1 MEITL
6 EKIELVRDRTGVSYK
21 EAKEALEA
29 AEGNVIDAIIA
40 IEEAVDG
47 GATVTRSTGVAA
59 KKDAIVGKMKEV
71 VAKGNVSKIVISRD
85 DKTILNIPLTAG
97 IVGTVIA
104 PWGMIAG
111 IIAAFGTKCKI
122 EFVKDDGS
130 VTDLSSKAEDF
141 VGSAKEKG
149 TAFYENLKDKAPTNF
164 DELKTMGG
172 DALNKAKEKGTEVYE
187 NLKEKAPDFDL
198 DNLKE
203 KGEEAFNKAK
213 EKGAEVY
220 GNLKEKAPDLPDLDE
235 LKSKGEEAFNKAKEK
250 GAEVYGNLKEK
261 APDLPDLDELKSK
274 GEEAFN
280 KAKDAAGKAKEDL
293 TERFGKAKEEVTDK
307 LEEVV
312 EEAEKAAEE
321 TCEKVEEAC
330 EEACEKAEEACEKTA
345 DAIDIDAIEKDLA
358 EAEEEIKETI
368 N

>member
-130 VTDLSSKAEDF
+130 VTDLSGKAEDF

-172 DALNKAKEKGTEVYE
+172 DALNKAKEKG
-187 NLKEKAPDFDL
+187 
-198 DNLKE
+198 
-203 KGEEAFNKAK
+203 
-213 EKGAEVY
+213 AEVY
-220 GNLKEKAPDLPDLDE
+220 GNLREKAPDLPDLDE

-261 APDLPDLDELKSK
+261 APDLPDLGELKSK

-321 TCEKVEEAC
+321 TCEKVEEVC

-345 DAIDIDAIEKDLA
+345 DTIDIDAIEKDLA

>member
-164 DELKTMGG
+164 DELKTMGEG
-172 DALNKAKEKGTEVYE
+172 ALNKAKEKGTEVYE

-203 KGEEAFNKAK
+203 
-213 EKGAEVY
+213 
-220 GNLKEKAPDLPDLDE
+220 
-235 LKSKGEEAFNKAKEK
+235 KGEEAFNKAKEK

-312 EEAEKAAEE
+312 EEAEKATEE

-345 DAIDIDAIEKDLA
+345 DAIDIDAIEKDLS

>member
-130 VTDLSSKAEDF
+130 VTYLSGKAEDF

-235 LKSKGEEAFNKAKEK
+235 LKSKGEEAFNKAK
-250 GAEVYGNLKEK
+250 
-261 APDLPDLDELKSK
+261 
-274 GEEAFN
+274 
-280 KAKDAAGKAKEDL
+280 DAAGKAKEDL

-321 TCEKVEEAC
+321 TCEKVEEVC
-330 EEACEKAEEACEKTA
+330 EETCEKAEEACEKTA

>member
-164 DELKTMGG
+164 DELKTMGEG
-172 DALNKAKEKGTEVYE
+172 ALNKAKEKGTEVYE

-203 KGEEAFNKAK
+203 
-213 EKGAEVY
+213 
-220 GNLKEKAPDLPDLDE
+220 
-235 LKSKGEEAFNKAKEK
+235 KGEEAFNKAKEK

-330 EEACEKAEEACEKTA
+330 EETCEKAEEACEKTA
-345 DAIDIDAIEKDLA
+345 DAIDIDAIEKDLS

>member
-164 DELKTMGG
+164 DELKTMGEG
-172 DALNKAKEKGTEVYE
+172 ALNKAKEKGTEVYE

-203 KGEEAFNKAK
+203 
-213 EKGAEVY
+213 
-220 GNLKEKAPDLPDLDE
+220 
-235 LKSKGEEAFNKAKEK
+235 KGEEAFNKAKEK

>member
-235 LKSKGEEAFNKAKEK
+235 LKSKGEEAFNKAK
-250 GAEVYGNLKEK
+250 
-261 APDLPDLDELKSK
+261 
-274 GEEAFN
+274 
-280 KAKDAAGKAKEDL
+280 DAAGKAKEDL

-312 EEAEKAAEE
+312 EEAEKATEE